1 LVHAKVDQVVTE
13 LRVDDSSHCGTYGL
27 LVEHGL
33 SLRGV
38 GRLARVDRLS
48 LFKLLADRSRYSI
61 YQELAGSPEPL
72 STTDISSRLNLHP
85 NTVRLHLEK
94 MRDAGLVEGAPDRH
108 GMVGRPQHR
117 WRSIDP
123 AAPLGLEPA
132 APLGLEHAGF
142 RLLAQ
147 LLAELAA
154 DSQLKP
160 GTAAAVGR
168 RHIADRSITSSA
180 GASGLEA
187 LISEFAQLGFDPA
200 VEPGRPSSAD
210 GSGIAGISFTSC
222 PFRELAVRYPD
233 VVCELHRGIAEGLCG
248 QRPVSGEVV
257 SFSSLVD
264 QDPCRVEVS
273 FKAG

>member
-1 LVHAKVDQVVTE
+1 ME
-13 LRVDDSSHCGTYGL
+13 
-27 LVEHGL
+27 
-33 SLRGV
+33 
-38 GRLARVDRLS
+38 RLS

-61 YQELAGSPEPL
+61 YQELAGSSEPL

-132 APLGLEHAGF
+132 GF

-168 RHIADRSITSSA
+168 RHVTERSINSIAPGA
-180 GASGLEA
+180 GVSGLEA
-187 LISEFAQLGFDPA
+187 LMSEFAQLGFDPA
-200 VEPGRPSSAD
+200 VEPGQPSSAD
-210 GSGIAGISFTSC
+210 GSGVAGISFTSC

-233 VVCELHRGIAEGLCG
+233 VVCEVHRGITEGLCG
-248 QRPVSGEVV
+248 QPSVSGEVV

-273 FKAG
+273 FRSG